1 MGLSKNITL
10 TIKDYE
16 VNLDKEIKFYERDT
30 INLCFSILEYGIV
43 VKDGVPI
50 NKLMPIQA
58 LRAFMLIETPEGADF
73 AEATNIEDNKVVF
86 NLGNRY
92 SQFIGIGRMQIVI
105 KDYDGCRVTLPEF
118 FFEIKESINS
128 NWDEG
133 TTEFPSTEDERIIT
147 DELGRP
153 IETVK
158 LSELEETSDITF
170 DTYTMVI
177 DKDGNKKM
185 KVQAVADTVT
195 ETIIEPVV
203 ESVTESVKE
212 PIRLAVIDDIVVE
225 YTDEELE
232 VQFPNVHNIVEETR
246 SLVDDHITNHPKGVE
261 VVNDLISGG
270 IDKALSAEQ
279 GKNLNVLVDD
289 HITNH
294 PKGVEV
300 VDDLVSGGKDKALSA
315 EQGKNLNSLVDD
327 HITNHPKGVEII
339 DSLTVGGIDKALSA
353 EQGKNLNLLLM
364 GVTEEYEPEEVSLE
378 YPLVQEIENIRDYV
392 DDHIVNHPSGV
403 EVVDSLTVG
412 GKDKA
417 LSAECGKELKQ
428 SLIDMMEEYDPEEI
442 SLEYP
447 LVQEIENIG
456 TEVDGLR
463 SEMEEHLSNHPSADV
478 NVMRTLMININGTL
492 EERIDVASCIIPM
505 DLEIIKIKVMAISVP
520 EEGGLSFNIM
530 KNGVAMF
537 DTIPNLVDS
546 SVTELT
552 PNTFDLAENDVL
564 SVDIISNGGE
574 SLNITMVCMEVK
586 DNG

>member
-10 TIKDYE
+10 AIKDYE
-16 VNLDKEIKFYERDT
+16 VSLDKEIKFYERDT

-133 TTEFPSTEDERIIT
+133 TPEFPSTEDERIIT

-153 IETVK
+153 IEAVK

-212 PIRLAVIDDIVVE
+212 PIKLAVIEDIVVE

-246 SLVDDHITNHPKGVE
+246 SLIDDHITNHPKGVE
-261 VVNDLISGG
+261 I
-270 IDKALSAEQ
+270 
-279 GKNLNVLVDD
+279 
-289 HITNH
+289 
-294 PKGVEV
+294 

-315 EQGKNLNSLVDD
+315 EQGKNLNVLVDN
-327 HITNHPKGVEII
+327 HITNHPK
-339 DSLTVGGIDKALSA
+339 
-353 EQGKNLNLLLM
+353 
-364 GVTEEYEPEEVSLE
+364 
-378 YPLVQEIENIRDYV
+378 
-392 DDHIVNHPSGV
+392 GV

-428 SLIDMMEEYDPEEI
+428 SLVDMMEEYDPEEI

-463 SEMEEHLSNHPSADV
+463 NEINEHFSNHPSADV

-492 EERIDVASCIIPM
+492 EERIGVASCIIPM

-530 KNGVAMF
+530 KNGTTMF
-537 DTIPNLVDS
+537 DTTPNLVDS

-574 SLNITMVCMEVK
+574 SLSITIVCMEVK

>member
-133 TTEFPSTEDERIIT
+133 TPEFPSTEDERIIT

-153 IETVK
+153 IEAVK

-203 ESVTESVKE
+203 ESLTESVKE
-212 PIRLAVIDDIVVE
+212 PIKLAVIEDIVVE

-261 VVNDLISGG
+261 IV
-270 IDKALSAEQ
+270 
-279 GKNLNVLVDD
+279 
-289 HITNH
+289 
-294 PKGVEV
+294 
-300 VDDLVSGGKDKALSA
+300 
-315 EQGKNLNSLVDD
+315 
-327 HITNHPKGVEII
+327 

-364 GVTEEYEPEEVSLE
+364 GITEEYEPKEV
-378 YPLVQEIENIRDYV
+378 
-392 DDHIVNHPSGV
+392 
-403 EVVDSLTVG
+403 
-412 GKDKA
+412 
-417 LSAECGKELKQ
+417 
-428 SLIDMMEEYDPEEI
+428 

-463 SEMEEHLSNHPSADV
+463 SEIEEHLSNHPSADV

-492 EERIDVASCIIPM
+492 EERIGVASCIIPM

-537 DTIPNLVDS
+537 DTTPNLVDS

-574 SLNITMVCMEVK
+574 GLNITIVCMEVK

>member
-10 TIKDYE
+10 AIKDYE
-16 VNLDKEIKFYERDT
+16 VSLDKEIKFYERDT

-133 TTEFPSTEDERIIT
+133 TPEFPSTEDERIIT

-153 IETVK
+153 IEAVK

-212 PIRLAVIDDIVVE
+212 PIKLAVIEDIVVE

-246 SLVDDHITNHPKGVE
+246 SLIDDHITNHPKGVE
-261 VVNDLISGG
+261 I
-270 IDKALSAEQ
+270 
-279 GKNLNVLVDD
+279 
-289 HITNH
+289 
-294 PKGVEV
+294 

-315 EQGKNLNSLVDD
+315 EQGKNLNVLVDN
-327 HITNHPKGVEII
+327 HITNHPKGVEVV
-339 DSLTVGGIDKALSA
+339 DSLTVGGKDKALSA

-428 SLIDMMEEYDPEEI
+428 SLVDMMEEYDPEEI

-463 SEMEEHLSNHPSADV
+463 NEINEHFSNHPSADV

-492 EERIDVASCIIPM
+492 EERIGVASCIIPM

-530 KNGVAMF
+530 KNGTTMF
-537 DTIPNLVDS
+537 DTTPNLVDS

-574 SLNITMVCMEVK
+574 SLSITIVCMEVK

>member
-16 VNLDKEIKFYERDT
+16 VSLDKEIKFYERDT

-133 TTEFPSTEDERIIT
+133 TPEFPSTEDERIIT

-153 IETVK
+153 IEAVK

-212 PIRLAVIDDIVVE
+212 PIKLAVIEDIVVE

-246 SLVDDHITNHPKGVE
+246 SLI
-261 VVNDLISGG
+261 
-270 IDKALSAEQ
+270 
-279 GKNLNVLVDD
+279 
-289 HITNH
+289 
-294 PKGVEV
+294 
-300 VDDLVSGGKDKALSA
+300 
-315 EQGKNLNSLVDD
+315 DD

-364 GVTEEYEPEEVSLE
+364 GITEEYEPEEVSLE

-428 SLIDMMEEYDPEEI
+428 SLMDMMEEYDPEEI

-492 EERIDVASCIIPM
+492 EERIGVASCIIPM

-537 DTIPNLVDS
+537 DTTPNLVDS

-574 SLNITMVCMEVK
+574 SLNITIVCMEVK